1 MPQQLLRTLA
11 EHHADDPTGSL
22 VAIIDWLRPGR
33 GEDAT
38 VAVER
43 IERLEAALRD
53 DPEARQSLH
62 RRLGGWLDEARF
74 FQILAGL
81 GLYSRRG
88 FLRELG
94 QRVYE
99 RLNPAPADPSSVR
112 DVFYLAFHETDDPDW
127 VVQVPPAC
135 WERLMRVLWP
145 LAAEEED
152 TKVADRLTRE
162 TLYAVEML
170 AIWIAAEEF
179 EPDILRLD
187 PSMATRDSSFIA
199 LQREVGA
206 YVRDYVAWL
215 DGRLADFQDDAH
227 IRVLLDQCREVI
239 ERLRRRAITHG
250 TSIALTHLLERLDQT
265 VDRIE
270 RLLDL
275 LDPAAEEQ
283 RGERATLLFT
293 ELVEASAERHGI
305 RPLVR
310 RNMRQLARSVTEN
323 ASDRGE
329 HYIADDR
336 PAYFRMLVSGLA
348 GGLVIGVMALIKIH
362 ILESGFARL
371 PETVLVSLNYGLG
384 FVLIH
389 ILHGTVATKQPAMT
403 AASIAEQVE
412 HGEHG
417 RANPKK
423 LADLLLRVGRTQFV
437 AIAGNVIAALSL
449 ALLIAWYWEQQA
461 GAALIDAQRADYILE
476 GINPVTGLALFYA
489 AIAGVWLFLSG
500 LIAGFFDNRAK
511 YLGLEARLRDH
522 PLLRRLLPESPRHRL
537 AAYIDGHYGALIS
550 NFAFGIMLGS
560 TAYVGH
566 LLGLPLDIRHVAFS
580 SADLGYAM
588 SHEFAG
594 PLMFVL
600 LLAFV
605 LLIGAM
611 NLAVSFALALNI
623 ALRARGTRIAR
634 PLNLARAYGRLVR
647 ENPWKLV
654 YPPAQPAE
662 KIDKVDDGPP
672 ADSTADGPANHHH
685 HKGRDKG
692 K

>member
-1 MPQQLLRTLA
+1 MPQHLLRSLA
-11 EHHADDPTGSL
+11 ERHADDPIGSL
-22 VAIIDWLRPGR
+22 VAIIDWLRPAA
-33 GEDAT
+33 GEDAS
-38 VAVER
+38 AA
-43 IERLEAALRD
+43 IERMEQLQSALED
-53 DPEARQSLH
+53 DSEVRRTLNE
-62 RRLGGWLDEARF
+62 RLGEWLDEARF

-81 GLYSRRG
+81 GLFSRRG

-99 RLNPAPADPSSVR
+99 RLNPAPADPGSVR
-112 DVFYLAFHETDDPDW
+112 DVFYLAFHETDDPEW
-127 VVQVPPAC
+127 VAQVPPAC
-135 WERLMRVLWP
+135 WERLMRMLWP
-145 LAAEEED
+145 LSGEEEGR
-152 TKVADRLTRE
+152 KVVDRLTRE

-206 YVRDYVAWL
+206 YVRDYAGWL
-215 DGRLADFQDDAH
+215 DGKLADFHDDAH
-227 IRVLLDQCREVI
+227 IRVLLEQCSETI
-239 ERLRRRAITHG
+239 ERLRRRAIMRG
-250 TSIALTHLLERLDQT
+250 TSISLTHLLERLDQT
-265 VDRIE
+265 VGRIE
-270 RLLDL
+270 RLLDI
-275 LDPAAEEQ
+275 LDPEASGQ
-283 RGERATLLFT
+283 RTERATLLFT

-310 RNMRQLARSVTEN
+310 RSLRQLARSVTEN
-323 ASDRGE
+323 ASDQGE
-329 HYIADDR
+329 HYIAGDR
-336 PAYFRMLVSGLA
+336 PAYYRMLASGLA
-348 GGLVIGVMALIKIH
+348 GGLVIAVMALIKIR
-362 ILESGFARL
+362 ILESGFERL

-412 HGEHG
+412 LGEHG

-449 ALLIAWYWEQQA
+449 AFLIAWFWQQQS
-461 GAALIDAQRADYILE
+461 GAALIDAERADYILQ

-500 LIAGFFDNRAK
+500 LIAGFFDNRAA
-511 YLGLEARLRDH
+511 YLGLEARLREH
-522 PLLRRLLPESPRHRL
+522 PLLRRLLPERMRHRL

-560 TAYVGH
+560 TGYVGY

-588 SHEFAG
+588 SREFAG
-594 PLMFVL
+594 PLVFVL
-600 LLAFV
+600 LLVSV
-605 LLIGAM
+605 LLIGAV
-611 NLAVSFALALNI
+611 NLTVSFALALNV

-634 PLNLARAYGRLVR
+634 PLNIARAYWQLARQR
-647 ENPWKLV
+647 PSSLV

-662 KIDKVDDGPP
+662 KLEKVEGGPP
-672 ADSTADGPANHHH
+672 ADSTAGTADEKQANH
-685 HKGRDKG
+685 RPDKG
-692 K
+692 E